1 MLQRTCASP
10 DGDGGEC
17 DGGDGGGHG
26 GGAVASVGENH
37 QTCAICEIR
46 GPANGAQ
53 RVSYVAKPYE
63 VARVSF
69 TLPFCVIWRAPET
82 AQPSGHAFGMELST
96 HDKQDASVG
105 LLIKRLVNSSRVT
118 EERAVAKELLQLLD
132 TPAFR
137 AALSDYRSEEGQ
149 GGSNGWTETLKAVVI
164 KVNKSQATAE
174 ADFVQAL
181 SRLVE
186 EADRCG
192 ALFDGENVDKVV
204 KSILQNERI
213 AHAPTPQ
220 IKKLYWSILSSGALR
235 PACELRVGGAAALAR
250 GGRRQRYERRAVRNG
265 RRAPRVVPRL
275 SRAAAHAAAPA
286 LSVRT
291 ARGPAAGAAD

>member
-1 MLQRTCASP
+1 
-10 DGDGGEC
+10 
-17 DGGDGGGHG
+17 
-26 GGAVASVGENH
+26 
-37 QTCAICEIR
+37 
-46 GPANGAQ
+46 
-53 RVSYVAKPYE
+53 
-63 VARVSF
+63 
-69 TLPFCVIWRAPET
+69 
-82 AQPSGHAFGMELST
+82 MELST
-96 HDKQDASVG
+96 HGPQDASVG
-105 LLIKRLVNSSRVT
+105 ILIKRLVSSSRVT

-137 AALSDYRSEEGQ
+137 AALSDFRSEEGQ

-164 KVNKSQATAE
+164 KVNSAHATAE

-220 IKKLYWSILSSGALR
+220 IKKLYWSILSSLASEAAYFRAVGRETAQERCGQLASFAWEALL
-235 PACELRVGGAAALAR
+235 PGAADDSGTSGEPSATVAARRGSYRASAARLLTRLLLHFPYALPED
-250 GGRRQRYERRAVRNG
+250 QLQELLKKL
-265 RRAPRVVPRL
+265 L
-275 SRAAAHAAAPA
+275 SLAKACTPAAAAPA
-286 LSVRT
+286 SAA
-291 ARGPAAGAAD
+291 AR

>member
-1 MLQRTCASP
+1 
-10 DGDGGEC
+10 
-17 DGGDGGGHG
+17 
-26 GGAVASVGENH
+26 
-37 QTCAICEIR
+37 
-46 GPANGAQ
+46 
-53 RVSYVAKPYE
+53 
-63 VARVSF
+63 
-69 TLPFCVIWRAPET
+69 
-82 AQPSGHAFGMELST
+82 MELST
-96 HDKQDASVG
+96 HGPQDASVG
-105 LLIKRLVNSSRVT
+105 ILIKRLVSSSRVT

-137 AALSDYRSEEGQ
+137 AALSDFRSEEGQ

-220 IKKLYWSILSSGALR
+220 IKKLYWSILSSLVSEAAYFRAVGRETAQERCGQLASFAWEALLPSR
-235 PACELRVGGAAALAR
+235 GAADDSGTSGEPSAMVAARRGSYRASAARLLTRLLLHFPYALPEDQLQELLTRLLALAKACTPAAAS
-250 GGRRQRYERRAVRNG
+250 RRQRT
-265 RRAPRVVPRL
+265 
-275 SRAAAHAAAPA
+275 S
-286 LSVRT
+286 
-291 ARGPAAGAAD
+291 